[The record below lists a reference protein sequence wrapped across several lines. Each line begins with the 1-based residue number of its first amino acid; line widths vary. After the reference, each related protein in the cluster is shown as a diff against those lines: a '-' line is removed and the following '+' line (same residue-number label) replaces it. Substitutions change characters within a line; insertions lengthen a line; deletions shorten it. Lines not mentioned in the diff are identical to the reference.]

1 MWQISAVPILVIAS
15 VVCFAWLFVF
25 PSRTSFI
32 SVLSVSITAL
42 AVLLWFAWFFRDGMG
57 PAAVTT
63 TGLKA
68 LQHFWCGA
76 AIPMVAWFTLAFV
89 ATIRFWW
96 WLRQQPH
103 NSFKPSPLQGSAQLR
118 G

>member
-57 PAAVTT
+57 PAAV
-63 TGLKA
+63 
-68 LQHFWCGA
+68 
-76 AIPMVAWFTLAFV
+76 VD
-89 ATIRFWW
+89 
-96 WLRQQPH
+96 
-103 NSFKPSPLQGSAQLR
+103 SPQFNAS
-118 G
+118 